1 MCAGEAV
8 GNTQC
13 QVWDEAKWPQHRPL
27 LFMRK
32 GRRWRGGPGRRECVQ
47 VIQGD
52 DDDEITKQNLTP
64 LCFSFWS
71 FGLWITLRCQR
82 MPSAPSPAQLY
93 AVFYFILFFL
103 HERFEFGACVNV
115 LVASG
120 YCGARARPK
129 ILVVTC
135 RVLGGGERQKKKKKN
150 PNTAVHCSTVTSFLT
165 LASPHSEMLRL
176 PDSSRLCSGSTVI
189 KWNLQPCALKF
200 NFPHLHLAAARL
212 WRRLYFKCWIF
223 RHSVNKVCWKWFS
236 ASVPIFSYIF

>member
-1 MCAGEAV
+1 MACMCAGEAV

-13 QVWDEAKWPQHRPL
+13 QEWDEAKWPQHRPP

-32 GRRWRGGPGRRECVQ
+32 GRRWRGGPGRRERVQ

-64 LCFSFWS
+64 LSFSFWS
-71 FGLWITLRCQR
+71 FGLWITLWCQR

-93 AVFYFILFFL
+93 ALCFILFYL
-103 HERFEFGACVNV
+103 SSGRVWMCSSPLDIVARELAQRSLLSLIVCLGVVREREK
-115 LVASG
+115 
-120 YCGARARPK
+120 K
-129 ILVVTC
+129 I
-135 RVLGGGERQKKKKKN
+135 KNN

-165 LASPHSEMLRL
+165 PASPHSEMLRL

-189 KWNLQPCALKF
+189 KRNLQPCALKF

-212 WRRLYFKCWIF
+212 SRRLYFKCWIF
-223 RHSVNKVCWKWFS
+223 RHSVNKVC
-236 ASVPIFSYIF
+236 